1 MFSRRINEEL
11 ELRPVDERYAEEL
24 TALVRRDIAH
34 LKPWMPWATERYS
47 VEDARE
53 FIRRQIRQY
62 AEDQGFATLIF
73 FRGRV
78 AGSIGYNLIDW
89 SNRKADIGYWLGAEF
104 MGRGIMT
111 RACRAIVSRLLEE
124 SGYRVA
130 AVAGAEE
137 ALEVFAAED
146 VAVTLTD
153 IRMAGTDGLALLDR
167 IKDIDPEALVVVM
180 TAYSSVDSAV
190 AALRKGAYDYITK
203 PFVNED
209 LLQSVKNALRQRELF
224 RENRLLRRE
233 LDRRYSFSEIIG
245 TSEALQQVF
254 RLVEK
259 VAATNTNILVYG
271 ESGTGKELFA
281 RAIHHNSPRA
291 GRPFVAINCG
301 ALPETLLES
310 ELFGHTKG
318 AFTGATQSRP
328 GLFRSAEGGTVFL
341 DEIGEISQALQ
352 VRLLRAVQEHEVT
365 PVGSSAPVPFDAR
378 VIAATNRDLERE
390 VSEGR
395 FREDLFYRLN
405 VIEIHLP
412 PLRERR
418 EDIPLLARH
427 FVKRTAREQGQDEK
441 SVEPSAMTA
450 LINYNWPGNVREL
463 QNAVE
468 RAFTLSGERVD
479 LDSLPP
485 RVRDAAGG
493 ALPVRDPDGLRPTL
507 AEVERRHILETLAA
521 VNQDKVRAANI
532 LGIDLSTLY
541 RKLKRYDAV

>member
-1 MFSRRINEEL
+1 MDTTPLI
-11 ELRPVDERYAEEL
+11 
-24 TALVRRDIAH
+24 LV
-34 LKPWMPWATERYS
+34 
-47 VEDARE
+47 
-53 FIRRQIRQY
+53 
-62 AEDQGFATLIF
+62 AEDEDL
-73 FRGRV
+73 
-78 AGSIGYNLIDW
+78 
-89 SNRKADIGYWLGAEF
+89 
-104 MGRGIMT
+104 M
-111 RACRAIVSRLLEE
+111 RAIIERLLED

-130 AVAGAEE
+130 AVASAEE
-137 ALEVFAAED
+137 ALEAFAAED

-153 IRMAGTDGLALLDR
+153 IRMAGMDGLALLDR

-224 RENRLLRRE
+224 RENRALRRE

-245 TSEALQQVF
+245 TSESLQQVF

-259 VAATNTNILVYG
+259 VASTNTNILVYG
-271 ESGTGKELFA
+271 ESGTGKELVA
-281 RAIHHNSPRA
+281 RAIHHNSPRSM
-291 GRPFVAINCG
+291 RPFVAINCG

-318 AFTGATQSRP
+318 AFTGATTARP

-365 PVGSSAPVPFDAR
+365 PLGSSAPARFDAR
-378 VIAATNRDLERE
+378 IICATNRDLERE
-390 VSEGR
+390 VTEGR

-405 VIEIHLP
+405 VIELHLP

-418 EDIPLLARH
+418 EDIPLLTRH
-427 FVKRTAREQGQDEK
+427 FIKRTAREQGQVEK
-441 SVEPSAMTA
+441 TIEPAAMTA

-463 QNAVE
+463 QNAIE
-468 RAFTLSGERVD
+468 RAFTLSGESID
-479 LDSLPP
+479 PDSLPP
-485 RVRDAAGG
+485 RVRAAAGTEP
-493 ALPVRDPDGLRPTL
+493 AVRDPDGLRPTL
-507 AEVERRHILETLAA
+507 AEVERRYILDTLAS
-521 VNQDKVRAANI
+521 VNQDKTRAANV

>member
-1 MFSRRINEEL
+1 MSTQPLI
-11 ELRPVDERYAEEL
+11 
-24 TALVRRDIAH
+24 LV
-34 LKPWMPWATERYS
+34 
-47 VEDARE
+47 
-53 FIRRQIRQY
+53 
-62 AEDQGFATLIF
+62 AEDEDL
-73 FRGRV
+73 
-78 AGSIGYNLIDW
+78 
-89 SNRKADIGYWLGAEF
+89 
-104 MGRGIMT
+104 M
-111 RACRAIVSRLLEE
+111 RAIISRLLEGA
-124 SGYRVA
+124 GYRVA
-130 AVAGAEE
+130 AVPSAEE
-137 ALEVFAAED
+137 ALEAFAAED

-153 IRMAGTDGLALLDR
+153 IRMAGMDGLALLDR
-167 IKDIDPEALVVVM
+167 IKDIDAEALVVVM

-224 RENRLLRRE
+224 RENRALRRE

-245 TSEALQQVF
+245 TSDSLQQVF

-259 VAATNTNILVYG
+259 VAATNTNILIYG
-271 ESGTGKELFA
+271 ESGTGKELVA
-281 RAIHHNSPRA
+281 RAIHHNSPRSD
-291 GRPFVAINCG
+291 RPFVAINCG

-318 AFTGATQSRP
+318 AFTGATQARA
-328 GLFRSAEGGTVFL
+328 GLFRSAEGGTIFL

-365 PVGSSAPVPFDAR
+365 PVGSSSPARFDAR
-378 VIAATNRDLERE
+378 IICATNRDLEKE

-427 FVKRTAREQGQDEK
+427 FVKHTAREQAQDEK
-441 SVEPSAMTA
+441 PVESAAMTA

-468 RAFTLSGERVD
+468 RAFTLSGETIN

-485 RVRDAAGG
+485 RVRDAAGQ
-493 ALPVRDPDGLRPTL
+493 APAVRDPDGLRPTL
-507 AEVERRHILETLAA
+507 TEIERRHILDTLAS
-521 VNQDKVRAANI
+521 VNQDKARAANI

>member
-1 MFSRRINEEL
+1 MNMQPLI
-11 ELRPVDERYAEEL
+11 
-24 TALVRRDIAH
+24 LV
-34 LKPWMPWATERYS
+34 
-47 VEDARE
+47 
-53 FIRRQIRQY
+53 
-62 AEDQGFATLIF
+62 AEDEDL
-73 FRGRV
+73 
-78 AGSIGYNLIDW
+78 
-89 SNRKADIGYWLGAEF
+89 
-104 MGRGIMT
+104 M
-111 RACRAIVSRLLEE
+111 RAIISHLLEE

-130 AVAGAEE
+130 AHASAEE
-137 ALEVFAAED
+137 ALEAFAAED

-153 IRMAGTDGLALLDR
+153 IRMTGMDGLALLDR

-190 AALRKGAYDYITK
+190 AALRKGAYDYVTK

-209 LLQSVKNALRQRELF
+209 LLHSIKNALRQRELF
-224 RENRLLRRE
+224 RENRALRRE
-233 LDRRYSFSEIIG
+233 LEGRYSFSEIIG
-245 TSEALQQVF
+245 TSDSLQQVF

-259 VAATNTNILVYG
+259 IAATNTNILIYG
-271 ESGTGKELFA
+271 ESGTGKELVA

-291 GRPFVAINCG
+291 PRPFVAINCG

-318 AFTGATQSRP
+318 AFTGAASARP

-365 PVGSSAPVPFDAR
+365 PLGSSTPARFDAR
-378 VIAATNRDLERE
+378 IIAASNRDLERE
-390 VSEGR
+390 VTEGR

-405 VIEIHLP
+405 VIEVHLP

-427 FVKRTAREQGQDEK
+427 FVKRTAREQGQAEK
-441 SVEPSAMTA
+441 TIDPAALTA

-463 QNAVE
+463 QNAIE
-468 RAFTLSGERVD
+468 RAFTLSGELVD
-479 LDSLPP
+479 ADSLPP
-485 RVRDAAGG
+485 RVRAAAGHTP
-493 ALPVRDPDGLRPTL
+493 AVRDPDGLRPTL
-507 AEVERRHILETLAA
+507 DEVERRYILDTLTS
-521 VNQDKVRAANI
+521 VNQDKARAAVV